1 MAVQVKG
8 PHVVTDGW
16 KPGGIWRQLHQE
28 PVFVCTDK
36 VPGALIIAI
45 DIVVQ
50 AVIADG
56 VDRIGRV
63 QKTRSVAAP
72 VTTSMS
78 NHSVGVLTNCTMAV
92 VHSRGASTVSWLKF
106 LPADGGAGSDLCR
119 CNREVPY
126 TGTIGK

>member
-63 QKTRSVAAP
+63 QKTPKCRGACYNVHVKPLRGCVDKLYHGCGALQRSVYSIVAE
-72 VTTSMS
+72 V
-78 NHSVGVLTNCTMAV
+78 
-92 VHSRGASTVSWLKF
+92 
-106 LPADGGAGSDLCR
+106 LPADGGSGSDLCR